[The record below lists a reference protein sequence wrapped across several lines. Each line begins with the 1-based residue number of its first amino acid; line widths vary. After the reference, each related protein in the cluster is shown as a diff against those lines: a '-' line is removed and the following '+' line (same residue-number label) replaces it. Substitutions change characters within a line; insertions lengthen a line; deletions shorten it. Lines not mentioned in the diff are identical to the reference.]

1 MSSKDRPERELQ
13 PPGDCPAAKPQAPHV
28 HPFERL
34 IRAIAKVAL
43 GLSAAALLA
52 SLATIVYSVVR
63 RYAFNAPVAW
73 SDELVGYLLVASV
86 MLAAA
91 ESLLGGEH
99 ISVDILTERLAPRG
113 RWIAFLFGL
122 VAVAATAI
130 LLAIEGVGTVRFSLL
145 VGQRSNGELA
155 LPLWIPQALVPIG
168 ALLLLAAAIAA
179 FVQAWRSKSV
189 PHERL
194 TPVQGIE

>member
-13 PPGDCPAAKPQAPHV
+13 PPGAAPAPKPQAPDV
-28 HPFERL
+28 RPFERL

-113 RWIAFLFGL
+113 RWIAFVFGL

-168 ALLLLAAAIAA
+168 ALLLLAAAVAA

-189 PHERL
+189 PHERV